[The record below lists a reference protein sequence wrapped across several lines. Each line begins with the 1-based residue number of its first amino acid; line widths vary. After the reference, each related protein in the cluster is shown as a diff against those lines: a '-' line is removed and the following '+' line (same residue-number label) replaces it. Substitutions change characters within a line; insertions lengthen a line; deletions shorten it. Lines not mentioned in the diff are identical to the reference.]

1 MHICSRL
8 RHMMNSEDEGK
19 EIESQYQSKMLESNT
34 KKKRYEQGMPRHSA
48 SLASAQHCKLNVP
61 LVCRVLH
68 IVLWLAEAQS
78 LWVLISPLM
87 SRRGGVPN
95 WRRYSRLNC
104 EGLSYPT

>member
-1 MHICSRL
+1 M
-8 RHMMNSEDEGK
+8 K
-19 EIESQYQSKMLESNT
+19 E
-34 KKKRYEQGMPRHSA
+34 KKLKVNINLGSCARYEKMERGGGFSLQRMPY
-48 SLASAQHCKLNVP
+48 QHINRIAKCPVGRGL
-61 LVCRVLH
+61 LH
-68 IVLWLAEAQS
+68 IVLWLVEEQS